1 MDLPIISRVY
11 FDRKPPY
18 QEEAI
23 KRLAGEQVQVAYEL
37 EVERVQ
43 ASHQV
48 NEMEKINRTN
58 IDTYSSSN
66 LIEQCVA
73 KLKKNEA
80 GPLLDEHKDA
90 LIQSDLGVAT
100 KVLKDILQ

>member
-23 KRLAGEQVQVAYEL
+23 KRLAGEDVRVAYEL
-37 EVERVQ
+37 EVERIE
-43 ASHQV
+43 ASQKV
-48 NEMEKINRTN
+48 NETERANRTQV
-58 IDTYSSSN
+58 DTYSSSN
-66 LIEQCVA
+66 LVEQCVA
-73 KLKKNEA
+73 KLKSNTA

-90 LIQSDLGVAT
+90 LAQSDFGIAM
-100 KVLKDILQ
+100 KVLKDII

>member
-23 KRLAGEQVQVAYEL
+23 KRLAGEQVKVAYEL
-37 EVERVQ
+37 EVERIE
-43 ASHQV
+43 ASQRV
-48 NEMEKINRTN
+48 NEMEKINQTQV
-58 IDTYSSSN
+58 DTYSSSN

-73 KLKKNEA
+73 KLKSNSA
-80 GPLLDEHKDA
+80 GPLLEEHKEA